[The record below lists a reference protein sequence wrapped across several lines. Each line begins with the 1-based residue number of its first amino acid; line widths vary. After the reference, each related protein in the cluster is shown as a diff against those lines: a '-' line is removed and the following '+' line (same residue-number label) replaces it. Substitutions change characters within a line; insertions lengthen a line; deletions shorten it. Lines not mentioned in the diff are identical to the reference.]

1 MKSEFRTSMQAKL
14 SPFEFQKYMDYC
26 LALKY
31 EEEPDYI
38 MLLRLIESVAKRER
52 IDLDDRC
59 FDWNL
64 IKASQCLYS
73 SPVVQEQNP
82 NQIRSYSDPT

>member
-1 MKSEFRTSMQAKL
+1 MRDGYLPWQGEVDPNSERCRGVGKMKSEFRTSMQAKL

-64 IKASQCLYS
+64 I
-73 SPVVQEQNP
+73 
-82 NQIRSYSDPT
+82 